1 MDEQQQ
7 HPPALGE
14 TVPDIALPD
23 TGGKSRRLGEL
34 ASGGFCVVVFYR
46 GHW

>member
-1 MDEQQQ
+1 MDEQQ
-7 HPPALGE
+7 HPPAMGE
-14 TVPDIALPD
+14 RVPDIALPD

-34 ASGGFCVVVFYR
+34 AAGGLCVVVFYR